1 MSVKVA
7 VIVTM
12 AISVLS
18 ACTISKNI
26 NKPFWEIF
34 TIDEE
39 HNGLTLRQKL
49 DRLSEVNPISGMP
62 TFGTTECAA
71 AVERFRPDG
80 NNRED
85 YNKAEQEIVQI
96 FEEFLDVAQI
106 NGKVLSAGAQKRRFG
121 VSCNVG
127 SDAQKRNYQELA
139 LSSCRYAGGRNCIVV
154 MSTYQTYYDFNLASI
169 RSSINFAEN
178 KIISERKEKEK
189 EINLKRNQKE
199 KARLEKENFLASL
212 SSQCEVF
219 GYTKGT
225 EKFADCMKDLYLKET
240 NSGQQ
245 SVQKNS
251 EQQSVQDNSATDAQL
266 QVLRQQLELQ
276 RQQAAAAAEAEKRRQ
291 GFELMNQGLN
301 TLNPSPPPS
310 NRPLT
315 CRTMS
320 NGITTCQ

>member
-18 ACTISKNI
+18 ACTIPKDTY
-26 NKPFWEIF
+26 KPYWEIF
-34 TIDEE
+34 TINEE

-62 TFGTTECAA
+62 TFGTTMCTA

-80 NNRED
+80 NNLED
-85 YNKAEQEIVQI
+85 YKKAEQEIVQI
-96 FEEFLDVAQI
+96 FEEFLDVALI

-127 SDAQKRNYQELA
+127 VAAQSRNYHQLA
-139 LSSCRYAGGRNCIVV
+139 LSFCRDAGGRNCIIV
-154 MSTYQTYYDFNLASI
+154 MSTKQTYYDSKLAAVRASI
-169 RSSINFAEN
+169 TFAEQ
-178 KIISERKEKEK
+178 KIISERKEAE
-189 EINLKRNQKE
+189 QKIISE
-199 KARLEKENFLASL
+199 RKEKENFLASL

-240 NSGQQ
+240 NS
-245 SVQKNS
+245 
-251 EQQSVQDNSATDAQL
+251 EQQSVQNNSGTDAQL